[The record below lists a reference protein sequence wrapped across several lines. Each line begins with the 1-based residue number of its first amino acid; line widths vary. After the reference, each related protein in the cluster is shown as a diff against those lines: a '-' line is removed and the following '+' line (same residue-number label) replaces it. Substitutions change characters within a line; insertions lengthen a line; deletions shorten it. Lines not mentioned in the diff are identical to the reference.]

1 MWLVVA
7 WAAQHEV
14 KVDRREACPPRGFGA
29 ARVVGG
35 AVRPR
40 AEQRVALDAQALR
53 LGPLHDAR
61 DASLLG
67 ELINHAYLLL
77 LKRAAV
83 MLCAMRVAARA
94 RARARVCVCVCVCVW
109 QLVRTEQCVALSGE
123 YREELLEAQR
133 LAARK
138 RQQLGP
144 EAQPATAFVALD
156 RLKQAVQVTY
166 PQQSRGRRSE
176 AGTVN
181 ACMLELT
188 AAFHPS
194 ELNAPPPHL
203 SRACSHHERRS
214 SKSWSNL

>member
-83 MLCAMRVAARA
+83 MLCAMRVAACTNRA
-94 RARARVCVCVCVCVW
+94 MRGS
-109 QLVRTEQCVALSGE
+109 LSGE

>member
-7 WAAQHEV
+7 WSAQHEV

-67 ELINHAYLLL
+67 ELINHAYLVL

-83 MLCAMRVAARA
+83 MLCAMRVAACTNRAMRGFVRRVPGRAPRSATLGSTQTATTRSRSSARHRFRSAAPPQTSCAGHLSTAITRPTIRSGHCERVYA
-94 RARARVCVCVCVCVW
+94 RA
-109 QLVRTEQCVALSGE
+109 
-123 YREELLEAQR
+123 
-133 LAARK
+133 
-138 RQQLGP
+138 
-144 EAQPATAFVALD
+144 D
-156 RLKQAVQVTY
+156 
-166 PQQSRGRRSE
+166 
-176 AGTVN
+176 
-181 ACMLELT
+181 
-188 AAFHPS
+188 
-194 ELNAPPPHL
+194 
-203 SRACSHHERRS
+203 S
-214 SKSWSNL
+214 SVSP

>member
-1 MWLVVA
+1 MKSRLIDGRPARPGASAQRALSEVRFGHEQSSALHWMHRHCA
-7 WAAQHEV
+7 WDHCTTRETPRCSESSSTTLILSCSNGQLSCSAQ
-14 KVDRREACPPRGFGA
+14 
-29 ARVVGG
+29 
-35 AVRPR
+35 
-40 AEQRVALDAQALR
+40 
-53 LGPLHDAR
+53 
-61 DASLLG
+61 
-67 ELINHAYLLL
+67 
-77 LKRAAV
+77 
-83 MLCAMRVAARA
+83 
-94 RARARVCVCVCVCVW
+94 CVW

-144 EAQPATAFVALD
+144 EAQPATAFVALH

-166 PQQSRGRRSE
+166 PQQSHGRRSE

-188 AAFHPS
+188 AAFRPS
-194 ELNAPPPHL
+194 ELNPPPPHL

>member
-1 MWLVVA
+1 MVA
-7 WAAQHEV
+7 WSAQHEV

-94 RARARVCVCVCVCVW
+94 RVCVCACGSLYEQSNAWLCQASTGKSSSKRNAW
-109 QLVRTEQCVALSGE
+109 QHANGNNSVQKLS
-123 YREELLEAQR
+123 
-133 LAARK
+133 
-138 RQQLGP
+138 
-144 EAQPATAFVALD
+144 
-156 RLKQAVQVTY
+156 
-166 PQQSRGRRSE
+166 
-176 AGTVN
+176 
-181 ACMLELT
+181 
-188 AAFHPS
+188 
-194 ELNAPPPHL
+194 PPPL
-203 SRACSHHERRS
+203 S
-214 SKSWSNL
+214 

>member
-67 ELINHAYLLL
+67 ELINHAYLVL

-83 MLCAMRVAARA
+83 MLCAMRVAACTNRA
-94 RARARVCVCVCVCVW
+94 MRGS
-109 QLVRTEQCVALSGE
+109 LSGE

-144 EAQPATAFVALD
+144 EAQPATAFVAPH